1 MFLYARRCYVSHLS
15 DEICIILSA
24 CLLREKLKKLQH
36 HMSWHYTGCFKKNF
50 TLSFSLISLSIDML
64 EGWYISHL
72 KGGIHSSVWSTK
84 TFLYNIR
91 EPRYKQNDMG
101 YKMSR
106 IWYNQQSD
114 YLEIWYCQDL
124 CIISL
129 AMNILG
135 GCDTSKL

>member
-1 MFLYARRCYVSHLS
+1 MISYFMTLYIMTSYVTTLY
-15 DEICIILSA
+15 
-24 CLLREKLKKLQH
+24 RV
-36 HMSWHYTGCFKKNF
+36 FKKNV
-50 TLSFSLISLSIDML
+50 TLSFSLISLAIDML
-64 EGWYISHL
+64 EGRYISHL

-135 GCDTSKL
+135 GWDTSNFKGDIFRHVWSSNLFLYNIRQPK